1 MYEKCLALTSPHY
14 DHVVLS
20 VRVVPCLISLL
31 RTPNQNA
38 LCLSQRLPGD
48 ENKTVRMN
56 PEKT

>member
-1 MYEKCLALTSPHY
+1 MYGKCLALTSPHY

-48 ENKTVRMN
+48 EKKNSDN
-56 PEKT
+56 ES